1 MPQVWGLYLQR
12 VSAVIVDGIHVN
24 IFVVGVCCSDQ
35 VIHDICTK
43 LALNYNA
50 GGLPWPWNWLRLM
63 LWPPSYQD
71 LTAGQCLCVWGGR
84 GTNVTS
90 V

>member
-1 MPQVWGLYLQR
+1 MSPIDSQTCL
-12 VSAVIVDGIHVN
+12 
-24 IFVVGVCCSDQ
+24 CCCCCCCIYQ

-71 LTAGQCLCVWGGR
+71 LTAGKNGGDAR
-84 GTNVTS
+84 LLVFATQE
-90 V
+90 